1 MFLSSVALVI
11 LGGKKFPNGG
21 KNRGN
26 VISGLSSP
34 NSGLLY
40 YERAGGVLLAEDY
53 LTPPNSPEQSL
64 APINLPQCVLLLLLC
79 RNYCLIDALLSV
91 WCITLWP

>member
-1 MFLSSVALVI
+1 MFARLAWVALMFFYDRVTQ
-11 LGGKKFPNGG
+11 KAPNGG
-21 KNRGN
+21 NNWGN

-40 YERAGGVLLAEDY
+40 YERAGGVLLADY
-53 LTPPNSPEQSL
+53 LTPPNSPEHSL
-64 APINLPQCVLLLLLC
+64 PPTLPRCVLLLLLLC

-91 WCITLWP
+91 